1 MRTIPFILLT
11 TLSYSAL
18 VPVILAADV
27 QFRDDFNGTLEPGW
41 QWIDPKGDC
50 TKNLDTHH
58 GSLRIAIASG
68 RHDLWTERNDF
79 YAPRLMREMDGDFT
93 LETKTVGV
101 RHDGGLLVWKD
112 ARNYVRFERGIHFKN
127 NLYFGAAVDG
137 NFIVIASDY
146 VEGDEVRIRLERKG
160 VTYSASYSLDGQQW
174 RPVARQMIGLKRQVA
189 QDQEDWM
196 ERLNE
201 YDFEFGR
208 AKGSV
213 EMSAPG
219 PLLVGISAL
228 SKGPKRAAEYD
239 YFEIRGK

>member
-1 MRTIPFILLT
+1 MLGSS
-11 TLSYSAL
+11 TL
-18 VPVILAADV
+18 VTPILAADV
-27 QFRDDFNGTLEPGW
+27 QFRDDFDSSLQPGW

-50 TKNLDTHH
+50 TKTLDIHQ
-58 GSLRIAIASG
+58 SFLQIATASG

-93 LETKTVGV
+93 LETKAMGT
-101 RHDGGLLVWKD
+101 RHDGGLLVWKN

-137 NFIVIASDY
+137 NFIMIANDY
-146 VEGDEVRIRLERKG
+146 VEGDAIWLRLERKSS
-160 VTYSASYSLDGQQW
+160 TYSASYSLDGQQW
-174 RPVARQMIGLKRQVA
+174 RPISRQFIGLKRAVA
-189 QDQEDWM
+189 QNQEDWM

-201 YDFEFGR
+201 YDFEFGL

-213 EMSAPG
+213 EMSARG
-219 PLLVGISAL
+219 PLLVGLTAL
-228 SKGPKRAAEYD
+228 SKGPTSVAEYD